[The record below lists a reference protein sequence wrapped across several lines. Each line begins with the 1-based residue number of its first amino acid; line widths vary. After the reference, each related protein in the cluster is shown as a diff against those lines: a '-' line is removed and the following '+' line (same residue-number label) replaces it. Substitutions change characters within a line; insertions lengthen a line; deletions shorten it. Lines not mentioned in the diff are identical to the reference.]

1 MLATK
6 GIFMEQDCTAFT
18 STELFADFGSRLKA
32 VLLDTLIYVV
42 AIFTLIPLFNKL
54 ALTVHL
60 PYLSGI
66 LAIAL
71 FIGFEAVQVTFWGRT
86 LGHKVFGLR
95 VINSAGKNPNFLQ
108 ALGRF
113 FVKTILGIWAFLSML
128 GGSGKTVHDIVSRT
142 RVIYA
147 R

>member
-6 GIFMEQDCTAFT
+6 GIFMEQDCAAFT
-18 STELFADFGSRLKA
+18 STETFADFGSRLKA
-32 VLLDTLIYVV
+32 VLLDSLIYAV
-42 AIFTLIPLFNKL
+42 AMFTLVPLFSKL
-54 ALTVHL
+54 ALSVHL

-66 LAIAL
+66 LALAL
-71 FIGFEAVQVTFWGRT
+71 FLCFEALQVSLWGRT
-86 LGHKVFGLR
+86 LGHKVFGLK

-113 FVKTILGIWAFLSML
+113 FVKTILGLWAFLSML
-128 GGSGKTVHDIVSRT
+128 GGSGKAVHDMVSRT